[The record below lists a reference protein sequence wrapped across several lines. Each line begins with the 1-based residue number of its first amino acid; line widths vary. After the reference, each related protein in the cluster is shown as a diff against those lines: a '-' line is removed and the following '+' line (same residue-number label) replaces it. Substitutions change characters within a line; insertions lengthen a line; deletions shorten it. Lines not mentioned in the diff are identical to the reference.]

1 MLYDL
6 SLHMGYIYD
15 VPASGAHHVIR
26 VLPLS
31 IGNRQRLI
39 AGSLTV
45 SPQPDEQS
53 NFVDFFRHPT
63 TSIFVRNAHERLDI
77 RMQARVQVEN
87 QAIGADFS
95 PLLARLPEEISTDWT
110 VEPDSPHHFLATS
123 SISQPPRRC
132 SLLA

>member
-1 MLYDL
+1 MSIGGWSGSWSGCPIFLPRPISDELMLYDL

-53 NFVDFFRHPT
+53 NYVDFFRHPT

-77 RMQARVQVEN
+77 R
-87 QAIGADFS
+87 
-95 PLLARLPEEISTDWT
+95 
-110 VEPDSPHHFLATS
+110 
-123 SISQPPRRC
+123 
-132 SLLA
+132 